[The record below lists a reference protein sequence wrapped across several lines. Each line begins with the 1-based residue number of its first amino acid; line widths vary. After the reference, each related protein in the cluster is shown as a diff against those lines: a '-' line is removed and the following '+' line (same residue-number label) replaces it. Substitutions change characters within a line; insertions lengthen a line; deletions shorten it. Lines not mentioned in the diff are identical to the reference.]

1 MQGRKSCGIAHPY
14 SNRAPYSPRG
24 YIVQSSASTR
34 RISVVFPSVR
44 DMFGDG
50 LKKSEVIIVEDGRGN
65 SGVMSWE
72 LRSQRLR
79 EFWKK
84 IAYR

>member
-1 MQGRKSCGIAHPY
+1 MLGG
-14 SNRAPYSPRG
+14 
-24 YIVQSSASTR
+24 
-34 RISVVFPSVR
+34 
-44 DMFGDG
+44 G
-50 LKKSEVIIVEDGRGN
+50 LKKSEVIIVEDSRGN

-72 LRSQRLR
+72 LRSQRIR